1 MNIWSTIGIAS
12 IISLT
17 ISFLFD
23 MIKGRYSL
31 RFERITL
38 EKESRYR
45 SILVFMSVILDES
58 NLKHISSEFKPSKET
73 DIVSYYIEEVR
84 LHVMFS
90 RLYASAGVIK
100 SIETFLDKPNESNF
114 LIVANEM
121 RTDLWGKKR
130 IR

>member
-31 RFERITL
+31 RFERIML

-58 NLKHISSEFKPSKET
+58 NFKHISSEYKPSKET

-90 RLYASAGVIK
+90 RIYASSGVIK
-100 SIETFLDKPNESNF
+100 SIETFLDKPNKSNF